1 MASILIYALLAIAQT
16 GSAHAWNRYENA
28 RYGTILS
35 YPAGYFAQRTESAN
49 GDGVTL
55 TARDGATLR
64 IFGTSNPEGAAP
76 AAYVDT
82 LIRGDARYRHLRYR
96 LVRPGFAVLSG
107 TDGGRL
113 FYERYAF
120 GDPSGAVHAFVLDYP
135 AAARAR
141 YDPIVPRMSAS
152 LSWRGRRR

>member
-1 MASILIYALLAIAQT
+1 MASILIYALLAMAQT
-16 GSAHAWNRYENA
+16 GTAHDWNRYGNA
-28 RYGTILS
+28 RYGTTLS
-35 YPAGYFAQRTESAN
+35 YPAGYFPRRAESAN

-64 IFGTSNPEGAAP
+64 IFGTSNAEGAAP
-76 AAYVDT
+76 AAYVEA
-82 LIRGDARYRHLRYR
+82 LVRGDARYRHLSYR

-107 TDGGRL
+107 SDGGRL

-120 GDPSGAVHAFVLDYP
+120 GARSGEVHAFVLDYP

-141 YDPIVPRMSAS
+141 YDPIIPRLSAS
-152 LSWRGRRR
+152 LR

>member
-1 MASILIYALLAIAQT
+1 MASILIYALLAIAQS
-16 GSAHAWNRYENA
+16 GSAHDWNRYENA

-49 GDGVTL
+49 GDGITL

-64 IFGTSNPEGAAP
+64 IFGTTNPEDAAP

-82 LIRGDARYRHLRYR
+82 LIRGDARYGNLSYR

-107 TDGGRL
+107 SDGGQL

-135 AAARAR
+135 ATARAR